1 MQGRMKL
8 MNVISCALVFWFKE
22 RWNMEVSTE
31 KKKRKLKMW
40 QIIMI
45 SLVAGIAV
53 GLGMSFM
60 GGRDVGWI
68 AAVCDF
74 MSFLGNVFIRL
85 IRMVIVPL
93 VFFSI
98 VSAMAELKDL
108 KRLRS
113 IGIKTILLFT
123 FTTAIALIIGLV
135 WVNIIRPGDGIVLT
149 EAVDTV
155 TVAEMPGIYDT
166 LLDLIPLNV
175 FEAFTNGSMLQII
188 VFSIFVAV
196 ALMLLGDKAEK
207 AEKAFKM
214 GATIMYKIIDIIVLY
229 IPVGV
234 FGLMTNAMATYGT
247 SILGNIFKFILTD
260 YLSAITHTLIVYVPL
275 LLFVAKVN
283 PIKYLKVVFESWLVA
298 FSTCT
303 SMASLPVSMKNAKEK
318 LGIPEETASFVLPF
332 GATANMD
339 GTGIFFGLIV
349 VFAAQVAGVQLTIG
363 QMASLVFQATL
374 LSVGCAA
381 VPQIGLVIGTTM
393 ITSMG
398 LPVEV
403 IGLVTGIY
411 RIIDQIHTATN
422 ATGDLVVAACVASTE
437 GTLDRTAPAY
447 TGDVKKNNAVETAET
462 IA

>member
-1 MQGRMKL
+1 
-8 MNVISCALVFWFKE
+8 
-22 RWNMEVSTE
+22 MENRKTE
-31 KKKRKLKMW
+31 KKHKLKAW
-40 QIIMI
+40 QIILMA
-45 SLVAGIAV
+45 LVAGIIF
-53 GLGMSFM
+53 GLTLSHL
-60 GGRDVGWI
+60 GGRDVSWI
-68 AAVCDF
+68 AAICDL

-98 VSAMAELKDL
+98 VSSMAELKDL

-113 IGIKTILLFT
+113 IGLKTILLFL
-123 FTTAIALIIGLV
+123 FTTAMSITIGLV
-135 WVNIIRPGDGIVLT
+135 WVNVIRPGDGVVLT
-149 EAVDTV
+149 EAVNSV
-155 TVAEMPGIYDT
+155 TVSEMPGMYDT

-175 FEAFTNGSMLQII
+175 CEAFANGSMLQII
-188 VFSIFVAV
+188 VFSVFVAV
-196 ALMLLGDKAEK
+196 AIMLLGDKATK
-207 AEKAFKM
+207 AEQAFRM

-260 YLSAITHTLIVYVPL
+260 YLSAFTHLLIVYVPL
-275 LLFVAKVN
+275 LIFVARVN
-283 PIKYLKVVFESWLVA
+283 PVKYLKVAFESWLVA

-303 SMASLPVSMKNAKEK
+303 SMAALPVSMKNAKTK
-318 LGIPEETASFVLPF
+318 LGISEEAASFVLPF

-363 QMASLVFQATL
+363 QMASLVLQATL

-393 ITSMG
+393 VTTMG

-422 ATGDLVVAACVASTE
+422 SAGDLVVAACVASTE
-437 GTLDRTAPAY
+437 GVLDRTAPAY
-447 TGDVKKNNAVETAET
+447 VTEKTGSMDGKVKAIIAETADLEEKSQ
-462 IA
+462 AV

>member
-1 MQGRMKL
+1 
-8 MNVISCALVFWFKE
+8 
-22 RWNMEVSTE
+22 MEGTAA
-31 KKKRKLKMW
+31 KKTHKLKMW

-60 GGRDVGWI
+60 GGRDVAWI

-108 KRLRS
+108 KKLRS
-113 IGIKTILLFT
+113 IGLKTILMFT
-123 FTTAIALIIGLV
+123 ITTALALTIGLV

-155 TVAEMPGIYDT
+155 NVAEMPGIYDT

-207 AEKAFKM
+207 AERAFKM

-260 YLSAITHTLIVYVPL
+260 YLSAFTHLLIVYVPL

-283 PIKYLKVVFESWLVA
+283 PIKYLKVAFESWLVA

-363 QMASLVFQATL
+363 QMASLILQATL

-422 ATGDLVVAACVASTE
+422 ATGDLVVAACVSATE

-447 TGDVKKNNAVETAET
+447 TDDVKKNNAVKATET

>member
-1 MQGRMKL
+1 
-8 MNVISCALVFWFKE
+8 
-22 RWNMEVSTE
+22 MEGTAA
-31 KKKRKLKMW
+31 KKTHKLKMW

-60 GGRDVGWI
+60 GGRDVAWI

-74 MSFLGNVFIRL
+74 MAFLGNVFIRL

-108 KRLRS
+108 KKLRS
-113 IGIKTILLFT
+113 IGVKTILMFT
-123 FTTAIALIIGLV
+123 FTTAIALTIGLV

-149 EAVDTV
+149 EAVDNV

-260 YLSAITHTLIVYVPL
+260 YLSAFTHLLIVYVPL

-283 PIKYLKVVFESWLVA
+283 PIKYLKVAFESWLVA

-303 SMASLPVSMKNAKEK
+303 SMAALPVYMKNAKEK

-363 QMASLVFQATL
+363 QMASLVLQATL

-422 ATGDLVVAACVASTE
+422 STGDLVVAACVASTE

-447 TGDVKKNNAVETAET
+447 TGEVKK
-462 IA
+462 IAL

>member
-1 MQGRMKL
+1 
-8 MNVISCALVFWFKE
+8 
-22 RWNMEVSTE
+22 MEGSTA
-31 KKKRKLKMW
+31 KKTHKLKMW

-60 GGRDVGWI
+60 GGRDVAWI

-113 IGIKTILLFT
+113 IGLKTILLFT
-123 FTTAIALIIGLV
+123 ITTAIALTIGLV

-260 YLSAITHTLIVYVPL
+260 YLSAFTHLLIVYVPL

-283 PIKYLKVVFESWLVA
+283 PIKYLKVAFESWLVA

-363 QMASLVFQATL
+363 QMASLVLQATL

-447 TGDVKKNNAVETAET
+447 TGEVKKNSVVETAET

>member
-1 MQGRMKL
+1 
-8 MNVISCALVFWFKE
+8 
-22 RWNMEVSTE
+22 
-31 KKKRKLKMW
+31 
-40 QIIMI
+40 
-45 SLVAGIAV
+45 
-53 GLGMSFM
+53 
-60 GGRDVGWI
+60 
-68 AAVCDF
+68 
-74 MSFLGNVFIRL
+74 
-85 IRMVIVPL
+85 
-93 VFFSI
+93 
-98 VSAMAELKDL
+98 
-108 KRLRS
+108 
-113 IGIKTILLFT
+113 
-123 FTTAIALIIGLV
+123 
-135 WVNIIRPGDGIVLT
+135 
-149 EAVDTV
+149 
-155 TVAEMPGIYDT
+155 
-166 LLDLIPLNV
+166 
-175 FEAFTNGSMLQII
+175 
-188 VFSIFVAV
+188 
-196 ALMLLGDKAEK
+196 
-207 AEKAFKM
+207 
-214 GATIMYKIIDIIVLY
+214 MYKIIDIIVLY

-260 YLSAITHTLIVYVPL
+260 YLSAITHSLIVYVPL

-283 PIKYLKVVFESWLVA
+283 PIKYLKVAFESWLVA

-363 QMASLVFQATL
+363 QMASLVFQATF

-447 TGDVKKNNAVETAET
+447 TGEVKKNNAVETAET

>member
-1 MQGRMKL
+1 
-8 MNVISCALVFWFKE
+8 
-22 RWNMEVSTE
+22 MEGSTT
-31 KKKRKLKMW
+31 KKTHKLKMW

-60 GGRDVGWI
+60 GGRDVAWI

-108 KRLRS
+108 KKLRS
-113 IGIKTILLFT
+113 IGLKTILMFT
-123 FTTAIALIIGLV
+123 FTTALALTIGLV

-155 TVAEMPGIYDT
+155 NVAEMPGIYDT

-260 YLSAITHTLIVYVPL
+260 YLSAFTHLLIVYVPL

-283 PIKYLKVVFESWLVA
+283 PIKYLKVAFESWLVA

-363 QMASLVFQATL
+363 QMASLVLQATL

-393 ITSMG
+393 ITTMG

-422 ATGDLVVAACVASTE
+422 ATGDLVVAACVSATE

-447 TGDVKKNNAVETAET
+447 TDDVKKNSAAETAKT

>member
-1 MQGRMKL
+1 
-8 MNVISCALVFWFKE
+8 
-22 RWNMEVSTE
+22 MEGTT
-31 KKKRKLKMW
+31 KKTHKLKMW

-53 GLGMSFM
+53 GLGMSIM
-60 GGRDVGWI
+60 GGRDVAWI
-68 AAVCDF
+68 ASLCDF
-74 MSFLGNVFIRL
+74 MSFLGNIFIRL

-108 KRLRS
+108 KKLRS
-113 IGIKTILLFT
+113 IGLKTILMFT
-123 FTTAIALIIGLV
+123 FTTALALTIGLV

-149 EAVDTV
+149 EAVDSV
-155 TVAEMPGIYDT
+155 NVAEMPGIYDT

-229 IPVGV
+229 IPIGV

-260 YLSAITHTLIVYVPL
+260 YLSAFTHLLIVYVPL

-283 PIKYLKVVFESWLVA
+283 PIKYLKVAFESWLIA

-332 GATANMD
+332 GSTANMD

-349 VFAAQVAGVQLTIG
+349 VFASQVAGVQLTIG
-363 QMASLVFQATL
+363 QMASLVLQATL

-393 ITSMG
+393 ITTMG

-422 ATGDLVVAACVASTE
+422 ATGDLVVAACVSATE

-447 TGDVKKNNAVETAET
+447 TDDVKKNSAAET
-462 IA
+462 VKTVV

>member
-1 MQGRMKL
+1 
-8 MNVISCALVFWFKE
+8 
-22 RWNMEVSTE
+22 MEGSTT
-31 KKKRKLKMW
+31 KKTHKLKMW

-60 GGRDVGWI
+60 GGRDVAWI

-108 KRLRS
+108 KKLRS
-113 IGIKTILLFT
+113 IGLKTILMFT
-123 FTTAIALIIGLV
+123 FTTALALKIGLV

-155 TVAEMPGIYDT
+155 NVAEMPGIYDT

-260 YLSAITHTLIVYVPL
+260 YLSAFTHLLIVYVPL

-283 PIKYLKVVFESWLVA
+283 PIKYLKVAFESWLVA

-363 QMASLVFQATL
+363 QMASLVLQATL

-393 ITSMG
+393 ITTMG

-422 ATGDLVVAACVASTE
+422 ATGDLVVAACVSASE

-447 TGDVKKNNAVETAET
+447 TGDVKKNNAVETAKT